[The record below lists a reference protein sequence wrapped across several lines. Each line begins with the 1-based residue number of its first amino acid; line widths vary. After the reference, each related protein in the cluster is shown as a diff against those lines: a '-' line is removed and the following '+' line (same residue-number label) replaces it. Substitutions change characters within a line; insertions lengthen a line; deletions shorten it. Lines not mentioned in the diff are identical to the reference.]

1 MKRNIKKI
9 FALALPLV
17 MCFGLGVSLPDKSE
31 EPIETNAIGNYST
44 NPDTYYDGITA
55 TSGKQLAAQLHD
67 LIASTHRYYSSY
79 ADNGGNG
86 YQKQTDQYYE
96 NGAKVSGYIYEFYS
110 GVKWPNAW
118 DPNSGSTTGG
128 YNREHCWC
136 QSNSVTESGVQ
147 MWGES
152 GGGADM
158 HHLRPSENRLNST
171 RGNHPYGEVS
181 DRDSHKTYAKFG
193 TNATYALGGYYYSD
207 TFEPLD
213 SKKGDVARIIM
224 YVYLHYNSYTN
235 STLFGNYGTTNGNGN
250 SGYFTSS
257 LLSVTKIMKP
267 NTESAALALLLDW
280 NEADPV
286 DDIEIRRNNQ
296 VAIYQGN
303 RNPFIDNS
311 NYANMIWGDGGSSN
325 TPTVNS
331 VTVSPTSLNLDL
343 NGTTTGN
350 LSASVNVS
358 NGAPQTITWSSSN
371 TDVATVSDNG
381 VVTVVSKGTC
391 TITARSTYNSSKYG
405 TCSVKVINSAGGGGG
420 GGSDEPQN
428 GIVKFGTATGS
439 INVTSGYVTGDD
451 SLGNTW
457 SVTTDGESV
466 HFGGTEDYA
475 QIGSK
480 NNPATS
486 ITFST
491 TLSSEMFITAFSFKV
506 GGNSSSSGSVALK
519 VDSTTIGN
527 GNVASSA
534 TTTINAT
541 DLIQSGTV
549 LTITVTSISR
559 SILPYSISYT
569 CQSSSG
575 GNAKSLSGITL
586 NTSNVQN
593 EFYVNDV
600 FDYSGLEVV
609 AQYSDGTEETVE
621 PTSVST
627 PDLTTSGTKTV
638 NVSYAENGVTKES
651 SYNISVLEKVVTG
664 IYASTQKTYHPGEK
678 ILKEDIYAEDNF
690 GNELDEFEF
699 LFDEYVFTYADAASG
714 GNNTIKTFEDAIVTD
729 DFVCDLS
736 VTVSRNN
743 YQDSPEYDDV
753 MTKSWTGAS
762 GTTYSNWSNKTLDS
776 GVVYAGNSAAGNNSI
791 QMRSDKSSSGIVITS
806 NSNNLEITS
815 VSISWNPSTT
825 SGRKVDIY
833 AKENAYSEPTDLYD
847 SESQGTKV
855 GSIVVGDAD
864 PLSLPEG
871 TTFIGIRSSS
881 GAVYLDNITIKYG
894 GGDTAKN
901 VSNYIM
907 FEDENNQCLTKLD
920 VATGYFENL
929 SESEQEIFMNSTD
942 YVISTARERLI
953 AWAAHEGKAITTNSE
968 GKYVI
973 SKLLKM
979 NGYGQTELD
988 NNSSTVILLVICT
1001 VGGGAVSI
1009 LYLLKK
1015 KKKAQ

>member
-1 MKRNIKKI
+1 
-9 FALALPLV
+9 
-17 MCFGLGVSLPDKSE
+17 
-31 EPIETNAIGNYST
+31 
-44 NPDTYYDGITA
+44 A
-55 TSGKQLAAQLHD
+55 TS
-67 LIASTHRYYSSY
+67 
-79 ADNGGNG
+79 
-86 YQKQTDQYYE
+86 
-96 NGAKVSGYIYEFYS
+96 
-110 GVKWPNAW
+110 
-118 DPNSGSTTGG
+118 
-128 YNREHCWC
+128 
-136 QSNSVTESGVQ
+136 VT
-147 MWGES
+147 
-152 GGGADM
+152 
-158 HHLRPSENRLNST
+158 
-171 RGNHPYGEVS
+171 
-181 DRDSHKTYAKFG
+181 
-193 TNATYALGGYYYSD
+193 
-207 TFEPLD
+207 
-213 SKKGDVARIIM
+213 
-224 YVYLHYNSYTN
+224 
-235 STLFGNYGTTNGNGN
+235 
-250 SGYFTSS
+250 FT
-257 LLSVTKIMKP
+257 
-267 NTESAALALLLDW
+267 
-280 NEADPV
+280 
-286 DDIEIRRNNQ
+286 
-296 VAIYQGN
+296 
-303 RNPFIDNS
+303 
-311 NYANMIWGDGGSSN
+311 
-325 TPTVNS
+325 
-331 VTVSPTSLNLDL
+331 
-343 NGTTTGN
+343 
-350 LSASVNVS
+350 
-358 NGAPQTITWSSSN
+358 
-371 TDVATVSDNG
+371 
-381 VVTVVSKGTC
+381 
-391 TITARSTYNSSKYG
+391 
-405 TCSVKVINSAGGGGG
+405 
-420 GGSDEPQN
+420 
-428 GIVKFGTATGS
+428 
-439 INVTSGYVTGDD
+439 
-451 SLGNTW
+451 
-457 SVTTDGESV
+457 
-466 HFGGTEDYA
+466 
-475 QIGSK
+475 
-480 NNPATS
+480 
-486 ITFST
+486 T
-491 TLSSEMFITAFSFKV
+491 TLSSEMYITSFGIKI
-506 GGNSSSSGSVALK
+506 GGNSGSAGTVNLK
-519 VDSTTIGN
+519 VDNTSVGN
-527 GNVASSA
+527 GNVVASS

-541 DLIQSGTV
+541 DLTQSGTT
-549 LTITVTSISR
+549 LTIAITNISR
-559 SILPYSISYT
+559 AVLPYSISYS

-575 GNAKSLSGITL
+575 GNTKSLNSITL